1 MEDYMKRLSMPGF
14 LAVCFIVIIIN
25 MNINSYLQI
34 RALDNIANLISESK
48 QQQQQEQQQQV
59 ISDVTYEE
67 PKEIVYCSV
76 EYQPDGDIIIDYGD
90 VSDEYYFYIIMNEEQ
105 GLYEYYYP
113 AMHVD
118 WPIECDSLAELQCVI
133 DCHIE
138 QAYPNATFVMR

>member
-1 MEDYMKRLSMPGF
+1 MKRLSMPGF

-25 MNINSYLQI
+25 MNINSYMQI

-48 QQQQQEQQQQV
+48 QQQV

-76 EYQPDGDIIIDYGD
+76 ERQPDGDIIIDYGD

-118 WPIECDSLAELQCVI
+118 WPIECDSLAELQDVI